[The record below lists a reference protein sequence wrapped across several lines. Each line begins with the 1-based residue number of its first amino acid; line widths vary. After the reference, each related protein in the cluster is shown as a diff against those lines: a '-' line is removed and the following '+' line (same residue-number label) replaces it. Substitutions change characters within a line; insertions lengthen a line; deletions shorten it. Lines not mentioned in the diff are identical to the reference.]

1 MEDFTKFICRFRSEK
16 GQGYTHTSIG
26 NPRISLNIK
35 DDQLPAFFTAYKRAM
50 VGSLPLHLTEKP
62 TNPSAMRADL
72 DFRFVLPAD
81 PIDRKRVYETEHVF
95 RIAKAYFQIL
105 HEYLDAP
112 PEYFVAYVLE
122 KSKPTEYRGKMKD
135 GIHIVWPHLVTSPQF
150 QHWVRKKVLDNAKK
164 IFSGLPLV
172 NMYDDVVDVAIIDRN
187 AWQMYGST
195 KPDCEPYRVTRVLKF
210 EQDDVAEVAEVDT
223 LENVPIDDGV
233 GGAGGPGRCTSP
245 IEPDIEDAPGTVI
258 DITPQFA
265 AEDELNFV
273 ELFSMR
279 NKSTLTPLLE
289 HKKKEIEEY
298 IRCVLPTMDD
308 RRKTKLHQQI
318 FGKSINHTKNYTSDD
333 ELHLARQ
340 LVVECLSAHRAESY
354 EDWVKLGW
362 TLRNIDYRLIDAWVE
377 FSKVSSKYISGQCE
391 KLWDTMR
398 IDTLGMGTLR
408 WWARLDH
415 EQRYN
420 DILESNVI
428 SLIDKCTNDQ
438 AHYDVA
444 RVVYSL
450 FKDEYRFTSNDTW
463 YVFMK
468 QKHRWVRSREG
479 LKMRMELSNR
489 VCCEYMKRANHWS
502 AQANVANGDQ
512 AKDLCMKRHQQ
523 LMAIAW
529 ALKKSGYKD
538 SVMKECKCL
547 FADEHFEQILDSHV
561 HLLGFENGVYDL
573 RMHEFRGGSPD
584 DYISFSTGR
593 YYHAHDPES
602 IEAKEIDTYFKQVF
616 TNPNVCKYFK
626 DLLILLIDG
635 GIRQEKFYVFT
646 GNGCHAAG
654 TQVLMYDGKMK
665 NVEDVAVGEK
675 LMGDDNT
682 SRTVQELFRG
692 QDEMYKITPVKGEP
706 FKVNKEHVLSL
717 KFTNLFTVVKRD
729 DGYYKNDARW
739 RAIWY
744 ERNGTNSPKSRSK
757 TFKAKED
764 AVAFSQ
770 SMQDEKLNPLAIYP
784 GDVID
789 IKVND
794 LLTWNTWWTT
804 KGNTCLFK
812 HSGVEFPSSSVQLAI
827 DPWML
832 GHWLGDGTSAYT
844 QFTTAD
850 QEVVD
855 YYTAHL
861 PQEHA
866 LVEHDQKGKAKT
878 YGIKFTGKR
887 VGRYTCQNEITNGLR
902 MYGLVK
908 NKHIPHAYKTASRT
922 ARLALLAGILDADG
936 CYQRNFKQYTL
947 TQKNETLIDDIIY
960 LVRSLGFACYK
971 KQIQCECCNNG
982 KVGTYYTINIC
993 GKGLEEIPCIIPHK
1007 VAEVRVKKKDVL
1019 LNSFKMEPI
1028 GVDDFYGFEL
1038 DGNRRYTMGD
1048 FTITHNSNSKSKI
1061 LELVQKAVGEYYCIL
1076 PIALLTQKR
1085 AASNSAQSELE
1096 RTKGRRVAV
1105 MQEPGESEKL
1115 NIGLMKELS
1124 GGDIIQCRGLFKEP
1138 VEFRPQFK
1146 MIMTCNELPEVPG
1159 DDGGTWR
1166 RIRVIEFKSKFCENP
1181 DPRKNNEFPI
1191 DPELADKFERW
1202 SDAFISML
1210 IDHHKKT
1217 NPALIKE
1224 PMEVRIATESYKKNN
1239 DAIGQFVEERI
1250 EVVDDAHE
1258 RVQLN
1263 VLYTEFKTW
1272 AASNVAKGKRI
1283 PEKSQIKAYFEK
1295 QYGAYPQDKGWRR
1308 MRFRRNE
1315 EDADS
1320 DAEADA

>member
-1 MEDFTKFICRFRSEK
+1 MQRNMEEFSKFICRFRSEK

-26 NPRISLNIK
+26 NPRISLNITN
-35 DDQLPAFFTAYKRAM
+35 DQLPAFFTAYKRAM
-50 VGSLPLHLTEKP
+50 VGSIPIHLTEKP

-72 DFRFVLPAD
+72 DFRFVLPTEESN
-81 PIDRKRVYETEHVF
+81 RKRVYETEHIF
-95 RIAKAYFQIL
+95 RIAQAYFHVL
-105 HEYLDAP
+105 YEYLDAP
-112 PEYFVAYVLE
+112 PENFVAYVME
-122 KSKPTEYRGKMKD
+122 KSVPTEYRGKMKD
-135 GIHIVWPHLVTSPQF
+135 GIHIIWPHLITTPQF

-172 NMYDDVVDVAIIDRN
+172 NLYEDVVDVAIIDRN

-195 KPDCEPYRVTRVLKF
+195 KPDCEPYRVSRVLMYQSSD
-210 EQDDVAEVAEVDT
+210 EED
-223 LENVPIDDGV
+223 PS
-233 GGAGGPGRCTSP
+233 TSDA
-245 IEPDIEDAPGTVI
+245 DILDGTVI
-258 DITPQFA
+258 DVTPAQFS

-279 NKSTLTPLLE
+279 NKHVATTIRQS
-289 HKKKEIEEY
+289 KQQEIDEY

-340 LVVECLSAHRAESY
+340 LVMECLSAHRAESY
-354 EDWVKLGW
+354 EEWIKLGW

-377 FSKVSSKYISGQCE
+377 FSKFSSKYITGQCE

-468 QKHRWVRSREG
+468 HKHRWVRSREG

-489 VCCEYMKRANHWS
+489 VCCEFMKRANHWS
-502 AQANVANGDQ
+502 AQANMANENQ
-512 AKDLCMKRHQQ
+512 VKDLCMKRHQQ

-547 FADEHFEQILDSHV
+547 FSDEHFEKMLDSHV

-584 DYISFSTGR
+584 DYISFTTGR
-593 YYHAHDPES
+593 HYHPYEADS
-602 IEAKEIDTYFKQVF
+602 IEAKEIDEYFKQVF
-616 TNPNVCKYFK
+616 TNANVCKYFK

-646 GNGCHAAG
+646 GNGCHAKG
-654 TQVLMYDGKMK
+654 TKVLMYDGTMK
-665 NVEDVAVGEK
+665 NVEHVCIGEQ

-682 SRTVQELFRG
+682 PRTVQKLCRG
-692 QDEMYKITPVKGEP
+692 QDEMYKITPFKGGQP
-706 FKVNKEHVLSL
+706 FTVNKEHVLSL
-717 KFTNLFTVVKRD
+717 KFANLFEVKRRNN
-729 DGYYKNDARW
+729 GYWSAV
-739 RAIWY
+739 WY
-744 ERNGTNSPKSRSK
+744 TYEHTGQPPKIHSR
-757 TFKAKED
+757 TFKSKDDAADFLCCIQKEH
-764 AVAFSQ
+764 AH
-770 SMQDEKLNPLAIYP
+770 

-789 IKVND
+789 IKLSD
-794 LLTWNTWWTT
+794 LLHWNKWWFTQ
-804 KGNTCLFK
+804 GNLCLYK
-812 HSGVEFPSSSVQLAI
+812 HEGVEFGNDLAI
-827 DPWML
+827 RNDPWML
-832 GHWLGDGTSAYT
+832 GNWLGDDS
-844 QFTTAD
+844 
-850 QEVVD
+850 E
-855 YYTAHL
+855 
-861 PQEHA
+861 PS
-866 LVEHDQKGKAKT
+866 
-878 YGIKFTGKR
+878 KFTFQDSNDVIDINDK
-887 VGRYTCQNEITNGLR
+887 Y
-902 MYGLVK
+902 
-908 NKHIPHAYKTASRT
+908 IPHAYKTASRQE
-922 ARLALLAGILDADG
+922 RLLLIAGILDADG
-936 CYQRNFKQYTL
+936 CYSKRYQIKSN
-947 TQKNETLIDDIIY
+947 NELLIDDIEYI
-960 LVRSLGFACYK
+960 VRSLGLACRKEKTKISHKYK
-971 KQIQCECCNNG
+971 CCP
-982 KVGTYYTINIC
+982 VGDTYTLKIY
-993 GKGLEEIPCIIPHK
+993 GKGIEEIPCLLQHK
-1007 VAEVRVKKKDVL
+1007 L
-1019 LNSFKMEPI
+1019 LKNSNANSNALMNSFKMEPVGI
-1028 GVDDFYGFEL
+1028 DNFYGFEL
-1038 DGNRRYTMGD
+1038 DGNHRYTMGD

-1085 AASNSAQSELE
+1085 VASNSAQSELE

-1138 VEFRPQFK
+1138 IEFRPQFK

-1166 RIRVIEFKSKFCENP
+1166 RIRVIEFTSKFCENP
-1181 DPRKNNEFPI
+1181 DARKSNEFPI

-1217 NPALIKE
+1217 DPRLIKE

-1239 DAIGQFVEERI
+1239 DAIGQFVEDRI
-1250 EVVDDAHE
+1250 EQVDNPRARLQINVV
-1258 RVQLN
+1258 
-1263 VLYTEFKTW
+1263 YTEFKTW
-1272 AASNVAKGKRI
+1272 AHNNIAKGKRI

-1295 QYGAYPQDKGWRR
+1295 QFGAYPSDKGWRR
-1308 MRFRRNE
+1308 VQFRQQ

-1320 DAEADA
+1320 DEDGE

>member
-1 MEDFTKFICRFRSEK
+1 
-16 GQGYTHTSIG
+16 
-26 NPRISLNIK
+26 
-35 DDQLPAFFTAYKRAM
+35 M

-72 DFRFVLPAD
+72 DFRFVLPSEVT
-81 PIDRKRVYETEHVF
+81 DRKRVYTREHVF

-112 PEYFVAYVLE
+112 PENFIAYVME
-122 KSKPTEYRGKMKD
+122 KTKPTEYRGKMKD
-135 GIHIVWPHLVTSPQF
+135 GIHIVWPHLVTPPQF
-150 QHWVRKKVLDNAKK
+150 QHWVRKKILDNAKK
-164 IFSGLPLV
+164 IFTGLPLV
-172 NMYDDVVDVAIIDRN
+172 NLYDDVVDVAIIDRN

-195 KPDCEPYRVTRVLKF
+195 KPDCEPYRVSRVLMF
-210 EQDDVAEVAEVDT
+210 EPPESGAEA
-223 LENVPIDDGV
+223 
-233 GGAGGPGRCTSP
+233 GAG
-245 IEPDIEDAPGTVI
+245 DDEDGPGTVI
-258 DITPQFA
+258 DITPPQFS
-265 AEDELNFV
+265 AEEELKFV

-279 NKSTLTPLLE
+279 NKNDITPVIE
-289 HKKKEIEEY
+289 HKRIEIEEY

-318 FGKSINHTKNYTSDD
+318 FGKSINHTKNYTTDD

-354 EDWVKLGW
+354 EDWIKLGW

-444 RVVYSL
+444 RVVYAL

-468 QKHRWVRSREG
+468 QRHRWVRTREG
-479 LKMRMELSNR
+479 LKLRVELSNR

-502 AQANVANGDQ
+502 AQANVAQGDQ

-529 ALKKSGYKD
+529 SLKKSGYKD

-547 FADEHFEQILDSHV
+547 FSDEHFEQVLDSHV

-593 YYHAHDPES
+593 HYHPHEPES
-602 IEAKEIDTYFKQVF
+602 VEAKEIDLYFRQVF
-616 TNPNVCKYFK
+616 TNANVCKYFK

-646 GNGCHAAG
+646 GNG
-654 TQVLMYDGKMK
+654 
-665 NVEDVAVGEK
+665 
-675 LMGDDNT
+675 
-682 SRTVQELFRG
+682 
-692 QDEMYKITPVKGEP
+692 
-706 FKVNKEHVLSL
+706 
-717 KFTNLFTVVKRD
+717 
-729 DGYYKNDARW
+729 
-739 RAIWY
+739 
-744 ERNGTNSPKSRSK
+744 
-757 TFKAKED
+757 
-764 AVAFSQ
+764 
-770 SMQDEKLNPLAIYP
+770 
-784 GDVID
+784 
-789 IKVND
+789 
-794 LLTWNTWWTT
+794 
-804 KGNTCLFK
+804 
-812 HSGVEFPSSSVQLAI
+812 
-827 DPWML
+827 
-832 GHWLGDGTSAYT
+832 
-844 QFTTAD
+844 
-850 QEVVD
+850 
-855 YYTAHL
+855 
-861 PQEHA
+861 
-866 LVEHDQKGKAKT
+866 
-878 YGIKFTGKR
+878 
-887 VGRYTCQNEITNGLR
+887 
-902 MYGLVK
+902 
-908 NKHIPHAYKTASRT
+908 
-922 ARLALLAGILDADG
+922 
-936 CYQRNFKQYTL
+936 
-947 TQKNETLIDDIIY
+947 
-960 LVRSLGFACYK
+960 
-971 KQIQCECCNNG
+971 
-982 KVGTYYTINIC
+982 
-993 GKGLEEIPCIIPHK
+993 
-1007 VAEVRVKKKDVL
+1007 
-1019 LNSFKMEPI
+1019 
-1028 GVDDFYGFEL
+1028 
-1038 DGNRRYTMGD
+1038 
-1048 FTITHNSNSKSKI
+1048 SNSKSKI

-1085 AASNSAQSELE
+1085 VASNSAQSELE

-1166 RIRVIEFKSKFCENP
+1166 RIRVIEFTSKFCDTP
-1181 DPRKNNEFPI
+1181 DPRKANEFPI

-1217 NPALIKE
+1217 DPRLIKE

-1239 DAIGQFVEERI
+1239 DVIGQFVEDRI
-1250 EVVDDAHE
+1250 EAVDDAQC
-1258 RVQLN
+1258 RIQLN
-1263 VLYTEFKTW
+1263 TLYGEFKSW
-1272 AASNVAKGKRI
+1272 AHSNVTKGKRI

-1295 QYGAYPQDKGWRR
+1295 EYGAYPSGAHPGWRR
-1308 MRFRRNE
+1308 LKFKQE

-1320 DAEADA
+1320 DVE

>member
-1 MEDFTKFICRFRSEK
+1 MEDFSKFIYRFRSEK

-72 DFRFVLPAD
+72 DFRFVLPSD
-81 PIDRKRVYETEHVF
+81 SVDRKRVYTTEHVF

-112 PEYFVAYVLE
+112 AENFSAYVLE
-122 KSKPTEYRGKMKD
+122 KSQPTEYRGKMKD
-135 GIHIVWPHLVTSPQF
+135 GIHIVWPHLVTTPQF
-150 QHWVRKKVLDNAKK
+150 QHWVRKKLLDNAKK

-172 NMYDDVVDVAIIDRN
+172 NLYDDVVDVAIIDRN

-195 KPDCEPYRVTRVLKF
+195 KPDCEPYRVSRVFMF
-210 EQDDVAEVAEVDT
+210 EPAAVAGEGEAGEGEAENTPVD
-223 LENVPIDDGV
+223 EDG
-233 GGAGGPGRCTSP
+233 
-245 IEPDIEDAPGTVI
+245 PGTVI

-265 AEDELNFV
+265 AEDELKFV

-279 NKSTLTPLLE
+279 NKNVPTPILE
-289 HKKKEIEEY
+289 SKRQEIEEY

-377 FSKVSSKYISGQCE
+377 FSKLSSKYISGQCE

-463 YVFMK
+463 YNFMK

-479 LKMRMELSNR
+479 LKLRMELSNR

-547 FADEHFEQILDSHV
+547 FSDEHFEQVLDSHV

-593 YYHAHDPES
+593 HYHPHEPES
-602 IEAKEIDTYFKQVF
+602 IEAKEIDAYFKQVF
-616 TNPNVCKYFK
+616 TNPSVCKFFK

-646 GNGCHAAG
+646 GNG
-654 TQVLMYDGKMK
+654 
-665 NVEDVAVGEK
+665 
-675 LMGDDNT
+675 
-682 SRTVQELFRG
+682 
-692 QDEMYKITPVKGEP
+692 
-706 FKVNKEHVLSL
+706 
-717 KFTNLFTVVKRD
+717 
-729 DGYYKNDARW
+729 
-739 RAIWY
+739 
-744 ERNGTNSPKSRSK
+744 
-757 TFKAKED
+757 
-764 AVAFSQ
+764 
-770 SMQDEKLNPLAIYP
+770 
-784 GDVID
+784 
-789 IKVND
+789 
-794 LLTWNTWWTT
+794 
-804 KGNTCLFK
+804 
-812 HSGVEFPSSSVQLAI
+812 
-827 DPWML
+827 
-832 GHWLGDGTSAYT
+832 
-844 QFTTAD
+844 
-850 QEVVD
+850 
-855 YYTAHL
+855 
-861 PQEHA
+861 
-866 LVEHDQKGKAKT
+866 
-878 YGIKFTGKR
+878 
-887 VGRYTCQNEITNGLR
+887 
-902 MYGLVK
+902 
-908 NKHIPHAYKTASRT
+908 
-922 ARLALLAGILDADG
+922 
-936 CYQRNFKQYTL
+936 
-947 TQKNETLIDDIIY
+947 
-960 LVRSLGFACYK
+960 
-971 KQIQCECCNNG
+971 
-982 KVGTYYTINIC
+982 
-993 GKGLEEIPCIIPHK
+993 
-1007 VAEVRVKKKDVL
+1007 
-1019 LNSFKMEPI
+1019 
-1028 GVDDFYGFEL
+1028 
-1038 DGNRRYTMGD
+1038 
-1048 FTITHNSNSKSKI
+1048 SNSKSKI
-1061 LELVQKAVGEYYCIL
+1061 LELVQKAVGDYYCIL

-1085 AASNSAQSELE
+1085 VASNSAQSELE

-1166 RIRVIEFKSKFCENP
+1166 RIRVIEFKSKFCDNP
-1181 DPRKNNEFPI
+1181 DPRKTNEFPI

-1202 SDAFISML
+1202 SDAFISLL

-1217 NPALIKE
+1217 DPRLIKE

-1239 DAIGQFVEERI
+1239 DIIGQFAEERI
-1250 EVVDDAHE
+1250 EEVDDAQS
-1258 RVQLN
+1258 RVQLSA
-1263 VLYTEFKTW
+1263 LYTEFKSWTHN
-1272 AASNVAKGKRI
+1272 NVAKGKRI
-1283 PEKSQIKAYFEK
+1283 PEKAQIKAYFEK
-1295 QYGAYPQDKGWRR
+1295 QYGAYPADKGWRR
-1308 MRFRRNE
+1308 LRFKQE
-1315 EDADS
+1315 EDGDS
-1320 DAEADA
+1320 DADDA

>member
-1 MEDFTKFICRFRSEK
+1 
-16 GQGYTHTSIG
+16 
-26 NPRISLNIK
+26 
-35 DDQLPAFFTAYKRAM
+35 M

-72 DFRFVLPAD
+72 DFRFVLPSEVT
-81 PIDRKRVYETEHVF
+81 DRKRVYTTDHVF

-112 PEYFVAYVLE
+112 PENFIAYVME
-122 KSKPTEYRGKMKD
+122 KTKPTEYRGKMKD
-135 GIHIVWPHLVTSPQF
+135 GIHIVWPHLVTTPQF

-164 IFSGLPLV
+164 IFTGLPLV
-172 NMYDDVVDVAIIDRN
+172 NLYDDVVDVAIIDRN

-195 KPDCEPYRVTRVLKF
+195 KPECEPYRVSRVFTF
-210 EQDDVAEVAEVDT
+210 EPGEPAAGEAEAEAAAAPANN
-223 LENVPIDDGV
+223 EEDG
-233 GGAGGPGRCTSP
+233 
-245 IEPDIEDAPGTVI
+245 PGTVI
-258 DITPQFA
+258 DITPQQFA

-279 NKSTLTPLLE
+279 NKNTLTPILE
-289 HKKKEIEEY
+289 DKRIEIEEY

-450 FKDEYRFTSNDTW
+450 FKDEFRFTSNDTW
-463 YVFMK
+463 YVFVK

-479 LKMRMELSNR
+479 LKLRIELSNR

-502 AQANVANGDQ
+502 AQANVAQGDQ

-547 FADEHFEQILDSHV
+547 FSDEHFEQILDSHV

-593 YYHAHDPES
+593 HYHPHEPES
-602 IEAKEIDTYFKQVF
+602 AEAKEIDLYFRQVF

-646 GNGCHAAG
+646 GNG
-654 TQVLMYDGKMK
+654 
-665 NVEDVAVGEK
+665 
-675 LMGDDNT
+675 
-682 SRTVQELFRG
+682 
-692 QDEMYKITPVKGEP
+692 
-706 FKVNKEHVLSL
+706 
-717 KFTNLFTVVKRD
+717 
-729 DGYYKNDARW
+729 
-739 RAIWY
+739 
-744 ERNGTNSPKSRSK
+744 
-757 TFKAKED
+757 
-764 AVAFSQ
+764 
-770 SMQDEKLNPLAIYP
+770 
-784 GDVID
+784 
-789 IKVND
+789 
-794 LLTWNTWWTT
+794 
-804 KGNTCLFK
+804 
-812 HSGVEFPSSSVQLAI
+812 
-827 DPWML
+827 
-832 GHWLGDGTSAYT
+832 
-844 QFTTAD
+844 
-850 QEVVD
+850 
-855 YYTAHL
+855 
-861 PQEHA
+861 
-866 LVEHDQKGKAKT
+866 
-878 YGIKFTGKR
+878 
-887 VGRYTCQNEITNGLR
+887 
-902 MYGLVK
+902 
-908 NKHIPHAYKTASRT
+908 
-922 ARLALLAGILDADG
+922 
-936 CYQRNFKQYTL
+936 
-947 TQKNETLIDDIIY
+947 
-960 LVRSLGFACYK
+960 
-971 KQIQCECCNNG
+971 
-982 KVGTYYTINIC
+982 
-993 GKGLEEIPCIIPHK
+993 
-1007 VAEVRVKKKDVL
+1007 
-1019 LNSFKMEPI
+1019 
-1028 GVDDFYGFEL
+1028 
-1038 DGNRRYTMGD
+1038 
-1048 FTITHNSNSKSKI
+1048 SNSKSKI
-1061 LELVQKAVGEYYCIL
+1061 LELVQKAVGDYYCIL

-1085 AASNSAQSELE
+1085 VASNSAQSELE
-1096 RTKGRRVAV
+1096 RTKGRRLAV

-1124 GGDIIQCRGLFKEP
+1124 GGDIIQCRALFKEP

-1166 RIRVIEFKSKFCENP
+1166 RIRVIEFKSKFCDNP
-1181 DPRKNNEFPI
+1181 DPTKSNEFPI

-1217 NPALIKE
+1217 DPRNIKE

-1239 DAIGQFVEERI
+1239 DVLGQFVDDLI
-1250 EVVDDAHE
+1250 EPVDDAQS
-1258 RVQLN
+1258 RIQLN
-1263 VLYTEFKTW
+1263 TIYAEFKSW
-1272 AASNVAKGKRI
+1272 AHNNVTKGKRV

-1295 QYGAYPQDKGWRR
+1295 EYGAYPAGAHPGWRKL
-1308 MRFRRNE
+1308 RFKQE
-1315 EDADS
+1315 DDADS
-1320 DAEADA
+1320 DVE